1 MSYNLKLFNTW
12 QITLPKTWRDRYDT
26 KIFFAEETDRWLLI
40 KPIINDD
47 TVYYENKD
55 WFGIYSESWIDP
67 NIIIS
72 KIKKLQNG

>member
-26 KIFFAEETDRWLLI
+26 KVFLAEETDRWLLI

-47 TVYYENKD
+47 TVYYESKD